1 MSDLVDHYRS
11 TVGQILDQATVGG
24 LRVCLELADG
34 RIVRGTPP
42 RDARDEDRDPET
54 GSLRSLALDGVLV
67 DLDEVRRAAGRPP
80 HHPHPHTAGGEDA
93 HHADRPGG
101 LPALTE

>member
-1 MSDLVDHYRS
+1 MSDLVDHYLS

-34 RIVRGTPP
+34 RVITGTPP
-42 RDARDEDRDPET
+42 RDVPDEDRNPDT

-67 DLDEVRRAAGRPP
+67 DLDDVRRATVR
-80 HHPHPHTAGGEDA
+80 HPDDP
-93 HHADRPGG
+93 
-101 LPALTE
+101 